1 MRSLCALPGCNGS
14 FFPCRIGANHCR
26 LRHIGW
32 EKCGRGRTYRPR
44 ETADVTFL
52 DELLVLFRYPPRSAP
67 ALLGGTLL
75 LRYCAAGFATWN
87 LLPAG
92 GGVRKRTPSHGPK

>member
-1 MRSLCALPGCNGS
+1 MLG
-14 FFPCRIGANHCR
+14 GAGER
-26 LRHIGW
+26 LGLKHIVW
-32 EKCGRGRTYRPR
+32 EKCGHGLTSRPR

-75 LRYCAAGFATWN
+75 LRYCAVTFANRIPTWRA
-87 LLPAG
+87 LWYWC
-92 GGVRKRTPSHGPK
+92 